1 MIYKYMIYIYIYVIY
16 VYDIYIYDIYDF
28 FFGHGVHRS
37 GQSLRHLALNSGLCP
52 PGSPHCAICSDMG
65 SHSRAR
71 HLTAKQKK
79 LLRQAPRVPLFGHRG
94 ECCEMAQKAFCKG
107 FAQCWRVF
115 FKDRRPKVARLVQ
128 ADGGVLGQLL
138 ADRVV
143 SQVEVQVRQ
152 VQRQEPRPFGARRA

>member
-1 MIYKYMIYIYIYVIY
+1 
-16 VYDIYIYDIYDF
+16 
-28 FFGHGVHRS
+28 
-37 GQSLRHLALNSGLCP
+37 
-52 PGSPHCAICSDMG
+52 
-65 SHSRAR
+65 
-71 HLTAKQKK
+71 
-79 LLRQAPRVPLFGHRG
+79 
-94 ECCEMAQKAFCKG
+94 MAQKAFCKG

>member
-1 MIYKYMIYIYIYVIY
+1 
-16 VYDIYIYDIYDF
+16 
-28 FFGHGVHRS
+28 
-37 GQSLRHLALNSGLCP
+37 
-52 PGSPHCAICSDMG
+52 MG

-71 HLTAKQKK
+71 HLTAKEKK